1 MPVLYGVEL
10 ACRLAVASAE
20 RTTTI
25 FDLRRVFYVV
35 TDRCMKEDRVDHY
48 SS

>member
-1 MPVLYGVEL
+1 MLYDVEL
-10 ACRLAVASAE
+10 ACRLAVASAG

-25 FDLRRVFYVV
+25 FNLRRVFYVV
-35 TDRCMKEDRVDHY
+35 VDRCMKEDRVDYY